1 MTLQEYFGTIQ
12 QSFVEV
18 WKNHLE
24 TSKFSDHK
32 ALNDYYDDIVDAV
45 DKLIEDY
52 QGIYGKLGDL
62 KNTMDT
68 KIDDP
73 IAYLSDLKNF
83 VKDGRK
89 ELIKKDD
96 TEIWS
101 DIDEV
106 LSIIDSTLYKLKEL
120 GESKHKSLRDYLV
133 EAMKDVYTGNHA
145 IHEILLQMWNDEL
158 MTKKVKNVV
167 KQIENYL
174 KRHPEAT
181 FEDVLDDFS
190 DEVRSDGLE
199 IDFVG
204 NAFTGLDSGDVGI
217 DQDAGDAFFS

>member
-1 MTLQEYFGTIQ
+1 MTPQEYFGTIQ

-24 TSKFSDHK
+24 TSKYSDHK

-73 IAYLSDLKNF
+73 IGYLSDLKKF
-83 VKDGRK
+83 VKTGRND
-89 ELIKKDD
+89 LIKEDD

-120 GESKHKSLRDYLV
+120 GENQHRSLKHYLKESMNEGMFSSELDDYISNIIKKYPEGAFARIITEV
-133 EAMKDVYTGNHA
+133 VDAIKNAVHA
-145 IHEILLQMWNDEL
+145 VNPKTDWTRVDSNYHKYYKDEL
-158 MTKKVKNVV
+158 KTAVK
-167 KQIENYL
+167 
-174 KRHPEAT
+174 
-181 FEDVLDDFS
+181 D
-190 DEVRSDGLE
+190 LE
-199 IDFVG
+199 SIA
-204 NAFTGLDSGDVGI
+204 NKWKNK
-217 DQDAGDAFFS
+217 

>member
-1 MTLQEYFGTIQ
+1 MTPQEYFGTIQ

-24 TSKFSDHK
+24 TSKYSDHK

-62 KNTMDT
+62 KNTMST
-68 KIDDP
+68 TINDP
-73 IAYLSDLKNF
+73 IGYLSDLKKF
-83 VKDGRK
+83 VKTGRND
-89 ELIKKDD
+89 LIKEDD

-120 GESKHKSLRDYLV
+120 GENQHRSLRDYLV
-133 EAMKDVYTGNHA
+133 EAMK
-145 IHEILLQMWNDEL
+145 
-158 MTKKVKNVV
+158 
-167 KQIENYL
+167 
-174 KRHPEAT
+174 
-181 FEDVLDDFS
+181 
-190 DEVRSDGLE
+190 
-199 IDFVG
+199 
-204 NAFTGLDSGDVGI
+204 
-217 DQDAGDAFFS
+217 